1 MARADL
7 YAGTPAAAPLAFTRM
22 TPRLFQSVDVDTA
35 TTEIYT
41 LSLHDALPISS
52 ASASFPCWI
61 SALISFSAAACGEP
75 DTLTGIVSGV
85 PLCRTIG
92 WAAGSDSVTD
102 SWVFGEAAEA
112 GAWGAVAG
120 SVDGGGSAGCRLLHN
135 WKPTNSRSPRSVYA
149 SRRDIIALPFRREAW
164 APSVLDRP
172 HVQAMGVLQRDL
184 HPLLFRRIP
193 CDLAVVDQD
202 HRNAVGVI
210 LPGLLLAVDVLFDEI
225 EGELLAQLFEKGL
238 GLVAKRAVGLGVD
251 HHIGCGGGVVLRDPK
266 KSPIK
271 RAVLPRPPKGESARP
286 HRGRRR

>member
-7 YAGTPAAAPLAFTRM
+7 YAGTPAAAPFAFTRM
-22 TPRLFQSVDVDTA
+22 TPRLFQSVDVEARTA
-35 TTEIYT
+35 GSFRASGGSA
-41 LSLHDALPISS
+41 LSLAS

-102 SWVFGEAAEA
+102 SWVFEEAAEG
-112 GAWGAVAG
+112 GAWVAAAG
-120 SVDGGGSAGCRLLHN
+120 GVDGGGSAACRLLHN

-149 SRRDIIALPFRREAW
+149 SRRDIIALPFRCEAW
-164 APSVLDRP
+164 APGALDRP
-172 HVQAMGVLQRDL
+172 HVQAVGVLQRDL

-193 CDLAVVDQD
+193 CDLAAVDQD
-202 HRNAVGVI
+202 HRNAIGVI

-225 EGELLAQLFEKGL
+225 EGKLLAQLFEKGL
-238 GLVAKRAVGLGVD
+238 GLVTKRAVGLGVE
-251 HHIGCGGGVVLRDPK
+251 HHVGCGGFALPDSEHGGILRR
-266 KSPIK
+266 S
-271 RAVLPRPPKGESARP
+271 LPTVK
-286 HRGRRR
+286 

>member
-7 YAGTPAAAPLAFTRM
+7 YAGTPATAPFAFTRM
-22 TPRLFQSVDVDTA
+22 TPRLFQSVDVEARTA
-35 TTEIYT
+35 GSFRASGGNA
-41 LSLHDALPISS
+41 LSLAS

-75 DTLTGIVSGV
+75 DTLTGIVSGVPLCRTIGWAAGSSDTLTGIVSGV

-225 EGELLAQLFEKGL
+225 EGEVLAQLFQKGL
-238 GLVAKRAVGLGVD
+238 GLVANRADRLAVD
-251 HHIGCGGGVVLRDPK
+251 HNIP
-266 KSPIK
+266 
-271 RAVLPRPPKGESARP
+271 
-286 HRGRRR
+286 

>member
-7 YAGTPAAAPLAFTRM
+7 YAGTPATAPLAFTCI
-22 TPRLFQSVDVDTA
+22 TPRLFQSVEVEARTA
-35 TTEIYT
+35 GSFRASGGNA
-41 LSLHDALPISS
+41 LSLAS

-75 DTLTGIVSGV
+75 DALTGIVSGV

-112 GAWGAVAG
+112 GAWGAAGG

-135 WKPTNSRSPRSVYA
+135 WKPANSRSPRSVYA

-172 HVQAMGVLQRDL
+172 HVQAVGVLQRDL

-193 CDLAVVDQD
+193 CDLAAVDQD

-251 HHIGCGGGVVLRDPK
+251 HHIGCGGGVVSASTKNSILRKVGP
-266 KSPIK
+266 S
-271 RAVLPRPPKGESARP
+271 LPRQEAAT
-286 HRGRRR
+286 

>member
-22 TPRLFQSVDVDTA
+22 TPRLVQSVDVEARTA
-35 TTEIYT
+35 GSFRESGGSA
-41 LSLHDALPISS
+41 LSLAS

-102 SWVFGEAAEA
+102 SWVFEEAAEA
-112 GAWGAVAG
+112 GAWGAAAG
-120 SVDGGGSAGCRLLHN
+120 SVDGGGSAACRLLHN

-172 HVQAMGVLQRDL
+172 HVQAVGVLQRDL

-193 CDLAVVDQD
+193 CDLAGVDQD

-225 EGELLAQLFEKGL
+225 EGGLLAQLFEKGL

-251 HHIGCGGGVVLRDPK
+251 HHIGCGGFGVAE
-266 KSPIK
+266 SQ
-271 RAVLPRPPKGESARP
+271 PRTPLCPRCFLVYTLCAP
-286 HRGRRR
+286 

>member
-7 YAGTPAAAPLAFTRM
+7 YAGTPATAPFAFTRM
-22 TPRLFQSVDVDTA
+22 TPRLFQSVDVEARTA
-35 TTEIYT
+35 GSFRTSGGNA
-41 LSLHDALPISS
+41 LSLAS

-85 PLCRTIG
+85 RLCRTIG

-112 GAWGAVAG
+112 GAWGAAAG
-120 SVDGGGSAGCRLLHN
+120 GVDGGGRAAYRLLHN

-172 HVQAMGVLQRDL
+172 HVQAMGDRKSTRLNSSHV
-184 HPLLFRRIP
+184 RISY
-193 CDLAVVDQD
+193 AVFCLKKKKTQSTVVE
-202 HRNAVGVI
+202 RYAV
-210 LPGLLLAVDVLFDEI
+210 
-225 EGELLAQLFEKGL
+225 
-238 GLVAKRAVGLGVD
+238 
-251 HHIGCGGGVVLRDPK
+251 
-266 KSPIK
+266 
-271 RAVLPRPPKGESARP
+271 
-286 HRGRRR
+286 